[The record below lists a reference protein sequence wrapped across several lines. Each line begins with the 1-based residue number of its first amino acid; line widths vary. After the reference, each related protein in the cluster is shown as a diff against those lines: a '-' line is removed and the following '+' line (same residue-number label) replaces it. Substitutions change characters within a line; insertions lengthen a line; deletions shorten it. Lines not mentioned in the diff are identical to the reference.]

1 MKKKV
6 AIIFTCILLITTI
19 VTYAWNASSAS
30 PRVIPIPPAGKTS
43 ETEKSVSVEAIVGSN
58 MPIEEKAK
66 KIVVLMNDK
75 EKIGQL
81 VMYTP
86 TNQADPFS
94 EKMINEY
101 NVGSALVTATMN
113 NTVHTAQFNNQLQRL
128 ASETRL
134 GLPLFISGD
143 MEYGTAQRVPANGTI
158 LPRQMAIGA
167 TRNIGYAEQAARI
180 TAKEAKALGFQW
192 SYSPVVDVNS
202 NIENPVI
209 GVRSFGEQTQ
219 MVCDMAV
226 AQLKAYQ
233 SEGVL
238 SSAKHF
244 PGHGDTSFDTHT
256 TLSKVSYSEDVLR
269 QVHLPPFKAVIDQ
282 GIESIMTS
290 HIIIEA
296 IDSTLPATL
305 SKKVLTGLLREDM
318 GFKGMIITDAMVM
331 DAISK
336 NWGAGEAA
344 VMAVNAGADIVMANG
359 SAADQFE
366 TLDTLY
372 GALQA
377 GKIEKSRV
385 DDAVTRIITY
395 KLKMKTFDNRYVD
408 VDRAVKIV
416 GNGEH
421 WDRSYQMALDSIT
434 LLKNE
439 NVLPFDPKSN
449 EKTLVVSMAYAER
462 IAKMVRAVSKGEVLS
477 YQAAPAWGEPLDAT
491 EEAIQGALEKAKQA
505 DRIIVFTQSDRKI
518 PKGQVDLV
526 NQLVATGKPVVAV
539 ALGNPSDIVSY
550 PNVKAYL
557 TAYAA
562 DTWYWITPVPI
573 AWNASVEVIFGT
585 NPKGK
590 LPVTLSKEYPR
601 DFGLSYR

>member
-1 MKKKV
+1 MNKKV
-6 AIIFTCILLITTI
+6 AIIFTCILVITTV

-30 PRVIPIPPAGKTS
+30 TRVSPISPAGEVS
-43 ETEKSVSVEAIVGSN
+43 ETEKRVTVEAIVGSN

-66 KIVVLMNDK
+66 KIVTLMNDK

-86 TNQADPFS
+86 THRADSFS
-94 EKMINEY
+94 ERMIKEY
-101 NVGSALVTATMN
+101 NVGSALVTATMS
-113 NTVHTAQFNNQLQRL
+113 NTVDTAQFTNQLQRL

-134 GLPLFISGD
+134 GIPLFISGD
-143 MEYGTAQRVPANGTI
+143 MEYGAAQRVPANATI

-167 TRNIGYAEQAARI
+167 TRSIEYAEQAARI
-180 TAKEAKALGFQW
+180 TAKEAKVLGFQW

-202 NIENPVI
+202 NMENPII
-209 GVRSFGEQTQ
+209 GVRSFGEHTQ
-219 MVCDMAV
+219 MVSDMAV
-226 AQLKAYQ
+226 AQLKGYQ

-244 PGHGDTSFDTHT
+244 PGHGDTSFDTHS

-269 QVHLPPFKAVIDQ
+269 QVHLPPFQAVIDQ

-296 IDSTLPATL
+296 IDPTLPATL

-318 GFKGMIITDAMVM
+318 GFKGIIITDAMVM
-331 DAISK
+331 EAISN

-344 VMAVNAGADIVMANG
+344 VMAIHAGADIVMANG
-359 SAADQFE
+359 SAADQIE
-366 TLDTLY
+366 TLDSLY
-372 GALQA
+372 HALQA
-377 GKIEKSRV
+377 GKIAKSRV
-385 DDAVTRIITY
+385 DDAVARIITY

-408 VDRAVKIV
+408 VDQAVKIV
-416 GNGEH
+416 GNEDH
-421 WDRSYQMALDSIT
+421 WNRSYQMALDSVT
-434 LLKNE
+434 LLKND
-439 NVLPFDPKSN
+439 NVLPFDPQSN

-462 IAKMVRAVSKGEVLS
+462 IAKMVRAVAKGEVFA
-477 YQAAPAWGEPLDAT
+477 YQAAPAAGEPLDAT
-491 EEAIQGALEKAKQA
+491 TDAIQGALAKAEQA
-505 DRIIVFTQSDRKI
+505 DRIIVFTQSEHKI
-518 PKGQVDLV
+518 PKGQIDLV

-539 ALGNPSDIVSY
+539 ALGNPSDIASY
-550 PNVKAYL
+550 PDVKAYI

-562 DTWYWITPVPI
+562 DTWYWMTPVPI
-573 AWNASVEVIFGT
+573 SWNATVEVIFGT